1 MASQGASL
9 QNYNTELIKIL
20 ENIKEQRDEVQLE
33 IDAEEAEKRTIE
45 DQMRQMSLRLQEIND
60 SLHKKYGT
68 RQEFDK
74 TIGETENA
82 FMKILESSQTLL
94 HVLKK
99 EGASLTKKKAAT
111 VTGVSMGKGETPNRT
126 LDH

>member
-1 MASQGASL
+1 M
-9 QNYNTELIKIL
+9 L

-33 IDAEEAEKRTIE
+33 IESEELEKRQIE
-45 DQMRQMSLRLQEIND
+45 DQMRLMSMRLQEINET
-60 SLHKKYGT
+60 LHKKYST

-99 EGASLTKKKAAT
+99 EGAQLTKKKVAT
-111 VTGVSMGKGETPNRT
+111 LSGASTLGKKQGDYETPGQRT
-126 LDH
+126 LE